1 MNGHGLEVQPE
12 RVLLV
17 EGQDDKHVV
26 RNLCNRHDQI
36 PEFSIREKGGIEKLL
51 EAISPEIKVSARKA
65 VGIVIDA
72 DDDLTARWSA
82 VVHRLGVA
90 GIQPPSDPKP
100 AGTIIPGTPSIG
112 IWIMPDNQSSGELED
127 FAIQM
132 IPSGDLVWPKS
143 EKYIDCIPHQH
154 RKFADRKTTRAKLY
168 AWLATREE
176 PGRMG
181 SAINR
186 QDLSI
191 NGYQSR
197 KFVAW
202 LRRLFG

>member
-1 MNGHGLEVQPE
+1 MNGQGLGSQSEQI
-12 RVLLV
+12 LLV

-26 RNLCNRHDQI
+26 RNLCNRHDNI
-36 PEFSIREKGGIEKLL
+36 PVFCISEKGGIAKLL

-72 DDDLTARWSA
+72 NDDLTARWNA
-82 VVHRLGVA
+82 IGHRLGVA
-90 GIQPPSDPKP
+90 GIRPPSAPEL
-100 AGTIIPGTPSIG
+100 AGTIILGTPKIG

-132 IPSGDLVWPKS
+132 IPSGDLVWPQS
-143 EKYIDCIPHQH
+143 EKYIDGIPHQD
-154 RKFADRKTTRAKLY
+154 RKFTDSKITRAKLY

-176 PGRMG
+176 PGHMG
-181 SAINR
+181 SAIYKR
-186 QDLSI
+186 DLRI
-191 NGYQSR
+191 NGYPSL
-197 KFVAW
+197 KFVEW

>member
-1 MNGHGLEVQPE
+1 
-12 RVLLV
+12 
-17 EGQDDKHVV
+17 
-26 RNLCNRHDQI
+26 
-36 PEFSIREKGGIEKLL
+36 
-51 EAISPEIKVSARKA
+51 
-65 VGIVIDA
+65 
-72 DDDLTARWSA
+72 
-82 VVHRLGVA
+82 
-90 GIQPPSDPKP
+90 
-100 AGTIIPGTPSIG
+100 
-112 IWIMPDNQSSGELED
+112 MPDNQSSGELAD

-181 SAINR
+181 SAINK

-191 NGYQSR
+191 SGKQSQ

-202 LRRLFG
+202 IRRLFG